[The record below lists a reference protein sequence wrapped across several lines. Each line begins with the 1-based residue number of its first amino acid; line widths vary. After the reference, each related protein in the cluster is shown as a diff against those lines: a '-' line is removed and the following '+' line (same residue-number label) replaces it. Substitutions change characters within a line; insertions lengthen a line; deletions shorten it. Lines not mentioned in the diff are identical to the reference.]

1 MDNVP
6 ASMDNNVVSMQQI
19 AFYKDISRSF
29 ETEINGVKYTVIFD
43 ISDPTFSDIKIVD
56 GDGKYVNKP
65 EIFSKVLSRYF
76 SDVNEK
82 LCIAGVYDSIQR
94 TKGIELV
101 ECCKPLISEYKS
113 LATRAVELGYEDSSE
128 DVKDAEFKV
137 GNGDLTNFSLLN
149 VTVPQFS
156 EIKQNSYSDR
166 CAECQGSYGICHE
179 TEIVTKTQL
188 FEGDGFEEGGS
199 SESRRIY
206 VFHEVPEP
214 ITTSKN
220 AGKQKS
226 ILVNLMRM
234 VASICTRYVS
244 IMKGVESIDESNKIL
259 YETLDYL
266 NALVENKRE
275 QVGLQT
281 EQNDVRDER
290 RRIDE
295 ERRQLDEKRRQ
306 LEEELAK
313 LNSYDNKLV
322 ENDDVLMNKDN
333 ELTSKLDVLRSNIKA
348 R

>member
-1 MDNVP
+1 MNSVP
-6 ASMDNNVVSMQQI
+6 ANTADNVVSIQQI
-19 AFYKDISRSF
+19 AFYKDISTSF
-29 ETEINGVKYTVIFD
+29 ETEENGSKYTVKLNVT
-43 ISDPTFSDIKIVD
+43 DPTFSDIKVVD

-113 LATRAVELGYEDSSE
+113 LAARAVELGYEDSSE
-128 DVKDAEFKV
+128 DIKDAEFKV
-137 GNGDLTNFSLLN
+137 GNGDLTNFSLSN

-166 CAECQGSYGICHE
+166 CTECQGSYGMCHE
-179 TEIVTKTQL
+179 TETFAKTQL

-199 SESRRIY
+199 AESRRIY

-214 ITTSKN
+214 ILTSEDGK
-220 AGKQKS
+220 KQKS
-226 ILVNLMRM
+226 MLVNLIRM
-234 VASICTRYVS
+234 VASICTKYVS
-244 IMKGVESIDESNKIL
+244 IMKDVESIDESNRIL

-333 ELTSKLDVLRSNIKA
+333 ELTSRLDVLRSNIKA